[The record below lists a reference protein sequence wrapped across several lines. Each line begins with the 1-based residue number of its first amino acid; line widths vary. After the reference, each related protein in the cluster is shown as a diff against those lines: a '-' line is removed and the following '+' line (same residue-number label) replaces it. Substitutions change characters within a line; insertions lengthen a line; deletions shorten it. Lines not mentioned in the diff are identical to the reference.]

1 MTHPVRKFTGVIP
14 PIVTPL
20 TADRDVDVP
29 SLERLIRHLLDNGV
43 HGIFALGSTGEVV
56 LLDDDRRDRVLE
68 VVTATVAGQVP
79 VVAGCIETSTTRV
92 LQRVRAAEKY
102 GADAVVV
109 TAPFYA
115 LVGPAEIDR
124 HFRAV
129 AGETSLPV
137 LAYDIPACVQVKLTA
152 EHLLALAAD
161 GVIYGVKDS
170 SGDDV
175 AFRKLLIDLEDL
187 QGQPGTEDE
196 RSSGSATNGFV
207 ALTGHEVM
215 VDGMLLAGAHG
226 SVPGLGNV
234 DPAGYV
240 RLTTAAA
247 HGDWATARA
256 EQDRLTRLFRIVD
269 AADPD
274 TAGPATRG
282 VSAFKTAL
290 ALLGIIDTPT
300 VSLPLRA
307 LQGHELNRVRDQLE
321 IAGLLPTPSP

>member
-1 MTHPVRKFTGVIP
+1 MTHPVQQFTGVIP

-29 SLERLIRHLLDNGV
+29 SLERLIQHLLDGGV
-43 HGIFALGSTGEVV
+43 KGIFALGSTGEVV
-56 LLDDDRRDRVLE
+56 LLDDDRRDHVLE

-79 VVAGCIETSTTRV
+79 VVAGCIETSTAGV
-92 LQRVRAAEKY
+92 LHRVRAAEKY
-102 GADAVVV
+102 GANAVVV

-124 HFRAV
+124 HFRSV
-129 AGETSLPV
+129 AAETSLPV
-137 LAYDIPACVQVKLTA
+137 LAYDIPACVRVKLPVD
-152 EHLLALAAD
+152 HLLALAAD
-161 GVIYGVKDS
+161 GVIHGVKDS

-175 AFRKLLIDLEDL
+175 AFRKLLVDLEDRRTQL
-187 QGQPGTEDE
+187 DPVAQEGGE
-196 RSSGSATNGFV
+196 SAINGFV

-226 SVPGLGNV
+226 SVPGLANV

-256 EQDRLTRLFRIVD
+256 EQERLIRLFRIVE
-269 AADPD
+269 AADPG

-290 ALLGIIDTPT
+290 TLLGIIDNPT
-300 VSLPLRA
+300 VSLPLRS
-307 LQGHELNRVRDQLE
+307 LSGSETEQVRAQLK
-321 IAGLLPTPSP
+321 IAGLLQS

>member
-1 MTHPVRKFTGVIP
+1 MTHPAKAFTGVIP

-29 SLERLIRHLLDNGV
+29 SLERLIQHLLDGGV
-43 HGIFALGSTGEVV
+43 NGIFALGSTGEVV
-56 LLDDDRRDRVLE
+56 LLDDERRDRVLE

-79 VVAGCIETSTTRV
+79 VVAGCIETSTTGV
-92 LQRVRAAEKY
+92 LHRVRAAEKY

-124 HFRAV
+124 HFRCV
-129 AGETSLPV
+129 AAETSLPM
-137 LAYDIPACVQVKLTA
+137 LAYDIPACVRVKLSVD
-152 EHLLALAAD
+152 HLLALAAD
-161 GVIYGVKDS
+161 GVIHGVKDS

-175 AFRKLLIDLEDL
+175 AFRQLLVGLEDRL
-187 QGQPGTEDE
+187 SQLDPLAREK
-196 RSSGSATNGFV
+196 SSESAMNGFV

-256 EQDRLTRLFRIVD
+256 EQERLARLFRIVD
-269 AADPD
+269 AVDPG

-290 ALLGIIDTPT
+290 TLLGVIDEPT

-307 LQGHELNRVRDQLE
+307 LTDSETDGVRAQLE
-321 IAGLLPTPSP
+321 IAGLTRR

>member
-1 MTHPVRKFTGVIP
+1 MIPPIRKFTGVIP

-20 TADRDVDVP
+20 TADGDVDVP
-29 SLERLIRHLLDNGV
+29 SLERLIQHLLDNGV
-43 HGIFALGSTGEVV
+43 NGIFALGSTGEVV
-56 LLDDDRRDRVLE
+56 LLDDDRRDLVLQ

-79 VVAGCIETSTTRV
+79 VVAGCIETSTARV
-92 LQRVRAAEKY
+92 LDRVRAAEKY
-102 GADAVVV
+102 GTDAVVV

-129 AGETSLPV
+129 AAETSLPM
-137 LAYDIPACVQVKLTA
+137 LAYDIPACVRVKLSTD
-152 EHLLALAAD
+152 HLLALAAD
-161 GVIYGVKDS
+161 GVLHGVKDS

-175 AFRKLLIDLEDL
+175 AFRRLLIDLADQ
-187 QGQPGTEDE
+187 QGQPGEGD
-196 RSSGSATNGFV
+196 SGGGSATNGFV

-240 RLTTAAA
+240 RLTRAAA
-247 HGDWATARA
+247 HGDWVAARA
-256 EQDRLTRLFRIVD
+256 EQERLARLFRIVE

-282 VSAFKTAL
+282 VGAFKTAL
-290 ALLGIIDTPT
+290 FLLGIIDTPA

-307 LQGHELNRVRDQLE
+307 LDEDERDRVRTQLE
-321 IAGLLPTPSP
+321 VAGLLPSPAP